1 MTIEINP
8 VTRRSFFSKRF
19 AMVTAVNI
27 LRVGIGLATATSANP
42 VRQHPSFYPN
52 KSYARASDQAN
63 GNGSTAAA
71 RERQAPMPAVVERPD
86 FGWG

>member
-1 MTIEINP
+1 MSIDMSH
-8 VTRRSFFSKRF
+8 RSFSSKKL
-19 AMVTAVNI
+19 AMVAAANI
-27 LRVGIGLATATSANP
+27 LRIGIGLATATSANP